1 MDCKLQ
7 HETKIKFE
15 KFNISEILQHWNFL
29 KLVAM
34 ETWHY
39 DHDDDND
46 AEEELRD
53 HSFGGKDAILFLIDA
68 SPKMHQTNNEGEGY

>member
-1 MDCKLQ
+1 
-7 HETKIKFE
+7 
-15 KFNISEILQHWNFL
+15 
-29 KLVAM
+29 M